1 MANCAPL
8 PLRVMVVYW
17 VLLPPLTTALLGV
30 ALKLEALPATPT
42 VACSE
47 AKVNWPLW
55 TPPPALAAIW
65 PLLTRSVVFAPFCNC
80 TLPVPAWEL
89 PTTVV
94 LSWSAAAALM
104 VVLPVI
110 TFIEAVKLLVVPT
123 RLLTPWLN
131 DTVER
136 FAPLPLVMVVPVTA
150 STTSWLSGPACTVL
164 VLPVTVLVKPRMT
177 FAPLLK
183 LALEEPLTIWV
194 TPVMLLF
201 VPVRLF
207 VVPEMLLTMPVTVLV
222 PLLTLTLAAPLVI
235 WVTPVTVLFVPV
247 MTLFT
252 PVTVLVPLFTLTL
265 AAPLVTWVVPLMALF
280 VPVMTL
286 FTPVTVLVPL
296 FTLTLAAPLVT
307 WVMPVMLLFVAFK
320 LLVVPVSVLVTPVR
334 VLTPLFTLT
343 LAAPL
348 VTWVAPVIVLLAP
361 EMALTPLSKLTLE
374 ALAPL
379 PLVMKVAPDRLLV
392 VPTSWLVVPVKVL
405 TPWFTCTEAAPL

>member
-1 MANCAPL
+1 
-8 PLRVMVVYW
+8 MVVYW

-222 PLLTLTLAAPLVI
+222 PLLTLTLAAPLV
-235 WVTPVTVLFVPV
+235 
-247 MTLFT
+247 
-252 PVTVLVPLFTLTL
+252 
-265 AAPLVTWVVPLMALF
+265 TWVAPLMALF